1 MTQGERITTG
11 DDDCGDCLRLGVAC
25 GAHAPAATEDAAR
38 CLRCRDMRQLVGVP
52 CAAHHVTDCD
62 GEADDGRPSRVE
74 VRAAPRVAGG
84 SPTATAEPGGATVG
98 EGRFAAMLRG
108 LAPAQVLSGDLRSV
122 DNGRD
127 GSGGLR
133 EVTAVEKAIDR
144 GDLAHARHASAR
156 VAAMPLAMRARFAWL
171 TTYAKVG
178 DLASLGALYA
188 KHEGP
193 LAMRGDL
200 ERAERQLAAVRVK
213 LAQAEKELANAAPKG
228 TRRPTPQA
236 DALRVLADGLRGTRD
251 GAQARVEAAGAAL
264 TAWGVAALSAAV
276 DAWEDA
282 GEEERAA

>member
-1 MTQGERITTG
+1 MS
-11 DDDCGDCLRLGVAC
+11 DDS
-25 GAHAPAATEDAAR
+25 
-38 CLRCRDMRQLVGVP
+38 
-52 CAAHHVTDCD
+52 
-62 GEADDGRPSRVE
+62 GRHSAVQ
-74 VRAAPRVAGG
+74 VRA
-84 SPTATAEPGGATVG
+84 TAG
-98 EGRFAAMLRG
+98 EGRFGAMLRG
-108 LAPAQVLSGDLRSV
+108 LVPAQKLSTDLRSV

-133 EVTAVEKAIDR
+133 EVTAVERAIDG

-156 VAAMPLAMRARFAWL
+156 VAAMPLAMRQRFAWL

-188 KHEGP
+188 RHEGP
-193 LAMRGDL
+193 LSLRVGL
-200 ERAERQLAAVRVK
+200 ERAEWQLAAVRVK

-236 DALRVLADGLRGTRD
+236 DALRVLADGLRGARG
-251 GAQARVEAAGAAL
+251 GAQARVDAAGAAL

-276 DAWEDA
+276 DAWDNA